1 MLYHYTSKAALNGI
15 INDLGVTLWATKY
28 SHLNDLDEMKWCQE
42 DLSLLCQNSFGSP
55 QEDFR
60 LYKKYPYTIS
70 FCQKNDDLYMW
81 KNYGDAGK
89 GFMLSFNRNVI
100 LDHSYKSPQS
110 ILLPVSY
117 ASSDNKEK
125 IFEDKFMEFQNIF
138 ETTNDPFDDVI
149 STCAFVKKDNYVRE
163 SEYRYA
169 VLKETNMSFQDG
181 IIKTA
186 EDLSEVKYRTR
197 GNEEILKIPYLDV
210 TFSPEALVEI
220 IIGFDLPFNE
230 TKEELRRF
238 LEKFGD
244 KFNHVNILPSNCQTE

>member
-1 MLYHYTSKAALNGI
+1 
-15 INDLGVTLWATKY
+15 
-28 SHLNDLDEMKWCQE
+28 MKWCQE
-42 DLSLLCQNSFGSP
+42 DLSLLCQNSFGIP

-60 LYKKYPYTIS
+60 LYKKYPYIIS

-220 IIGFDLPFNE
+220 VFGCRMNQANKETIKSIIADNPNYKINFKQAGMHSNDYRILICDE
-230 TKEELRRF
+230 D
-238 LEKFGD
+238 D
-244 KFNHVNILPSNCQTE
+244 KSFFFK